1 MVYGLWVCIAWPRRS
16 SIAKPKPTTEIHIPT
31 RIPEKIVV
39 GLFSGILVN
48 SGIPVEADRLLTL

>member
-1 MVYGLWVCIAWPRRS
+1 MDTRRGWR
-16 SIAKPKPTTEIHIPT
+16 EIDIQSPT

-48 SGIPVEADRLLTL
+48 SGIIVEADRLHSSK